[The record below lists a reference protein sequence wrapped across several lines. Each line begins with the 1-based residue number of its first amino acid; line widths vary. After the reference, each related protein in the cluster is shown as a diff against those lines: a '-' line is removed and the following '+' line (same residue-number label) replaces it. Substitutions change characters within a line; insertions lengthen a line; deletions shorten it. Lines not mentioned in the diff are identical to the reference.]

1 MREGGREGGLEGG
14 GDWNQGALAVKDAE
28 ARRYVDLNPN
38 LNPKQGV
45 VNPKGR
51 GSEAI
56 CLVQS
61 GERERGGKRESLLG
75 SVLRGGEEGERT
87 WGGKAKRWWWRG
99 GDNT

>member
-61 GERERGGKRESLLG
+61 GEREGGKETEFIRICATG
-75 SVLRGGEEGERT
+75 WRGGEAHMGR
-87 WGGKAKRWWWRG
+87 KS
-99 GDNT
+99 